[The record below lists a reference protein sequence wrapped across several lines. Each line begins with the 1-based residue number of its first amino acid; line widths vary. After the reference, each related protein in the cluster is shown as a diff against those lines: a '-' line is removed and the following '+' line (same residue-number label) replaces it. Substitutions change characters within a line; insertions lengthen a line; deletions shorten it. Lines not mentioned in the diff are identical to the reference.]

1 MEIKMFKMG
10 FGESILLS
18 EKDSCLLVDC
28 GSESDNRKGYF
39 KNVEKEL
46 VKYSSKSAIITHFH
60 NDHINGFMEI
70 LNSAKINFD
79 SIYIPYIFTVAKHPN
94 QVDFE
99 LIKYFLNRINFPNN
113 RRLTLWEFLKKLVDK
128 EKNIHLLE
136 RKSGAFSE
144 LGRDFDVLWPVPEKL
159 INKRLESAL
168 KKKLDFLS
176 EYINDIY
183 HLSDEISELYEN
195 IQYSDNIR
203 LVREQIP
210 NIDEKL
216 QDLDSIIGERIATE
230 KINANFKNI
239 VQQCIN
245 SIRNNKN
252 KSSIVCQNSSGE
264 KVSLLTGDI
273 PPEIMNKILL
283 NEYMPSINIH
293 KHYYAIKAPHH
304 GTESGYSNFGCHS
317 TFDYL
322 LISNGET
329 PNKKKRGQVT
339 YQYNLTVRDYKILC
353 TNTDKARCE
362 YCNKPAYACR
372 KSGDICGITSSYIM
386 I

>member
-1 MEIKMFKMG
+1 MKIKMFKMG

-18 EKDSCLLVDC
+18 EGESCLLVDC
-28 GSESDNRKGYF
+28 GSESKNKNGYF
-39 KNVEKEL
+39 KSVENEL
-46 VKYSSKSAIITHFH
+46 VNYSSRSAIITHFH

-70 LNSAKINFD
+70 LNSTEINFD
-79 SIYIPYIFTVAKHPN
+79 RIYIPYIFTVAKHPN

-99 LIKYFLNRINFPNN
+99 LIKYFLMRINFPNS

-144 LGRDFDVLWPVPEKL
+144 LGRSFDVLWPVPEKL
-159 INKRLESAL
+159 INKRLESVL

-183 HLSDEISELYEN
+183 HLSDEISKLYEN

-210 NIDEKL
+210 NIDIEL
-216 QDLDSIIGERIATE
+216 QDLDSIIGEQISSE
-230 KINANFKNI
+230 EINANFKNI
-239 VQQCIN
+239 VQQCIS

-252 KSSIVCQNSSGE
+252 NSSIVCQNSGGE

-273 PPEIMNKILL
+273 PPNIMDKILL
-283 NEYMPSINIH
+283 NEYMPNINIH
-293 KHYYAIKAPHH
+293 KRYYAIKAPHH
-304 GTESGYSNFGCHS
+304 GTESGYSNFGCHC
-317 TFDYL
+317 TFNYL

-329 PNKKKRGQVT
+329 PNEKKRGQVT
-339 YQYNLTVRDYKILC
+339 YQYNPLVRNYKILC
-353 TNTDKARCE
+353 TNTVKTRCE
-362 YCNKPAYACR
+362 YCKKPPYACR